1 MRSRNR
7 FEFIKL
13 FFKGVFM
20 GIADA
25 MPGVSGGTIALLVGI
40 YEELIKSISQL
51 NISLF
56 FELKKNGFNSVW
68 KKLNGNFL
76 LVLSLGIGISLISF
90 VKISANLLENF
101 PLFIWS
107 FFLGLI
113 FATIYVIYKLINNW
127 SVISLF
133 FLVTSILFSLFL
145 SSFSIYETTE
155 ISLFF
160 VLFSGIIASSAMI
173 LPGIS
178 GSLILVILGVYAYL
192 IKSIDNLEFIVIF
205 TFILGAIIGLL
216 GFSRI
221 LKYLFKNHRNVTYTI
236 MLGLVIGS
244 IEKVWPWNKSFSV
257 ELSNLDLLL
266 SVSLAILGF
275 IIVFLLEKTKNIK

>member
-1 MRSRNR
+1 MRSRNT
-7 FEFIKL
+7 FDFIKL

-40 YEELIKSISQL
+40 YEELIKSISEL

-56 FELKKNGFNSVW
+56 SELKKNGFKSFW

-127 SVISLF
+127 SVVSLF

-155 ISLFF
+155 ISLLF

>member
-1 MRSRNR
+1 MRSRNTID
-7 FEFIKL
+7 FIKL

-113 FATIYVIYKLINNW
+113 FATIYVIYKMINHW
-127 SVISLF
+127 SVTSLF
-133 FLVTSILFSLFL
+133 FLVISILFSLFL

-192 IKSIDNLEFIVIF
+192 IKSLDNLEFIVIF

-216 GFSRI
+216 AFSRI